1 LTTFQAIVLG
11 VIQGLTEFLPVSSSG
26 HLALAQMIMG
36 IEPSVTFALGVH
48 AGTALA
54 VLALY
59 GRDVWR
65 IIVGFFRGIAHRDGS
80 ARLALCLVFTSIP
93 AAIVGFAASDA
104 VEAAFG
110 SPVFVAIGLLISGI
124 VLWVTGSRAA
134 SAPGPA
140 SASGRLARR
149 SVTERTITY
158 GQALG
163 VGAAQAI
170 AVFPGVS
177 RSGMTI
183 SGALGLGFDRSF
195 AAAYSFI
202 ASLPVILGAV
212 VLWPVSNPNALSS
225 LHLPSLAAGAIA
237 SFVSGMAAMIILRR
251 IVQHGKLRRFSYYLW
266 AVGLAVILWEAR
278 GLLL

>member
-1 LTTFQAIVLG
+1 MTTLQAIVLG

-36 IEPSVTFALGVH
+36 VQPSVTFVLGVH

-59 GRDVWR
+59 GRDVWHM
-65 IIVGFFRGIAHRDGS
+65 ITGFFRGIARHDGS
-80 ARLALCLVFTSIP
+80 ARLAVCLVLTSIP

-110 SPVFVAIGLLISGI
+110 SPIFVGSGLVLTGG
-124 VLWVTGSRAA
+124 VLWVTGGRATLGRASR
-134 SAPGPA
+134 
-140 SASGRLARR
+140 RL
-149 SVTERTITY
+149 VTGRTITY

-163 VGAAQAI
+163 VGVAQAI

-183 SGALGLGFDRSF
+183 SGALGLGFDRAF

-212 VLWPVSNPNALSS
+212 ALWPISNPNALAS

-237 SFVSGMAAMIILRR
+237 SFVSGVAAMLALRS

-266 AVGLAVILWEAR
+266 AVGIAAILWEAR
-278 GLLL
+278 GLWLSK

>member
-1 LTTFQAIVLG
+1 MLG

-36 IEPSVTFALGVH
+36 VEPSVTFALGVH

-59 GRDVWR
+59 GRDVFGM
-65 IIVGFFRGIAHRDGS
+65 IAGFFRGVAHRDGS
-80 ARLALCLVFTSIP
+80 ARMALCLVFTSIP

-110 SPVFVAIGLLISGI
+110 SPMFVAIGLLLSGI
-124 VLWVTGSRAA
+124 VLWVTGSR
-134 SAPGPA
+134 PA
-140 SASGRLARR
+140 SASGLRGRR
-149 SVTERTITY
+149 SVTGRTITY

-163 VGAAQAI
+163 VGVAQAI

-183 SGALGLGFDRSF
+183 SGALALGFDRSF

-202 ASLPVILGAV
+202 ASLPVIVGALL
-212 VLWPVSNPNALSS
+212 LWPISNPGAFSS
-225 LHLPSLAAGAIA
+225 IHLPSLAAGAIA
-237 SFVSGMAAMIILRR
+237 SFVSGMAAMLLLRSVVR
-251 IVQHGKLRRFSYYLW
+251 EGKLRRFSYYLW
-266 AVGLAVILWEAR
+266 ALGVAVILWEAR
-278 GLLL
+278 GLWL

>member
-1 LTTFQAIVLG
+1 MTTFQAIVLG

-36 IEPSVTFALGVH
+36 VEPSVTFALGVH

-59 GRDVWR
+59 GRDVWG
-65 IIVGFFRGIAHRDGS
+65 IIAGFFRGIACRDGS
-80 ARLALCLVFTSIP
+80 ARLALCLVLTSIP
-93 AAIVGFAASDA
+93 AAIVGLAASDA
-104 VEAAFG
+104 VEAAFS
-110 SPVFVAIGLLISGI
+110 SPMFVAIGLLISGV
-124 VLWVTGSRAA
+124 VLWVTGGRVV
-134 SAPGPA
+134 
-140 SASGRLARR
+140 SASGRSARR

-158 GQALG
+158 SQALG
-163 VGAAQAI
+163 IGAAQAI

-183 SGALGLGFDRSF
+183 SGALGLGFDRTF

-212 VLWPVSNPNALSS
+212 ALWPVSNPDALAS
-225 LHLPSLAAGAIA
+225 LHLPSLVAGAVA
-237 SFVSGMAAMIILRR
+237 SFVSGIAAMLVLRSV
-251 IVQHGKLRRFSYYLW
+251 VQHGRLRRFSYYLW
-266 AVGLAVILWEAR
+266 AVGLAVILWETR
-278 GLLL
+278 GLWL

>member
-1 LTTFQAIVLG
+1 MTTPQAIVLG

-36 IEPSVTFALGVH
+36 VEPSVTFALGVH

-59 GRDVWR
+59 GRDAWG
-65 IIVGFFRGIAHRDGS
+65 IIVGLFRGISYRDGS
-80 ARLALCLVFTSIP
+80 ARMALCLVLTSIP
-93 AAIVGFAASDA
+93 AAIVGLAASDA
-104 VEAAFG
+104 VEAAFS
-110 SPVFVAIGLLISGI
+110 SPMFVAIGLMISGA
-124 VLWVTGSRAA
+124 VLWVTGGRAA
-134 SAPGPA
+134 SPGR
-140 SASGRLARR
+140 SARR
-149 SVTERTITY
+149 RVTSRTITY
-158 GQALG
+158 GHALG

-183 SGALGLGFDRSF
+183 SGALGLGFDRTF

-212 VLWPVSNPNALSS
+212 ALWPISNPDALAS
-225 LHLPSLAAGAIA
+225 LHLPSLAVGAVA
-237 SFVSGMAAMIILRR
+237 SFVSGIAAMLVLRS
-251 IVQHGKLRRFSYYLW
+251 IVQHGKLRKFSYYLW
-266 AVGLAVILWEAR
+266 AVGLAVILWETR
-278 GLLL
+278 GLWP